1 MASPQSS
8 DHAASASTAAARN
21 ARFPPRSALPRGV
34 IVTSIPWLGTTW
46 YERAGAY
53 WARRLALTVFVLAIL
68 ALYTAIVVLFL
79 TGVYD
84 SSGRHA
90 WFYGLLAFEIMFS
103 VLTGGYFLYRMIRH
117 PAFTTAAGL
126 AAARRRPAGASGLG
140 ILARSGF
147 VLAQL
152 VIVLIAALTYGL
164 WAAALVRSLSP
175 SLPAERE
182 ARRRLAKV
190 LHTRGYDNCIS

>member
-1 MASPQSS
+1 VTTGRSG
-8 DHAASASTAAARN
+8 RL
-21 ARFPPRSALPRGV
+21 PPRSGLPRA
-34 IVTSIPWLGTTW
+34 VTVESLPWVGTTW
-46 YERAGAY
+46 YERGPAY
-53 WARRLALTVFVLAIL
+53 WARRLALTLFALGLL
-68 ALYTAIVVLFL
+68 ALFTTIVALFL
-79 TGVYD
+79 GGVYD

-90 WFYGLLAFEIMFS
+90 WFYGLLAFEIVFS

-126 AAARRRPAGASGLG
+126 AAARRRPRGASGLG

-147 VLAQL
+147 VLGQL
-152 VIVLIAALTYGL
+152 AIVLIAALTYGL

-182 ARRRLAKV
+182 ARRRMAEV
-190 LHTRGYDNCIS
+190 LRARGCDNSLS

>member
-1 MASPQSS
+1 MASLPSS
-8 DHAASASTAAARN
+8 DHGANGGTVAARSV
-21 ARFPPRSALPRGV
+21 RFPPRSALPRA
-34 IVTSIPWLGTTW
+34 VTVERVPWLGTTW
-46 YERAGAY
+46 YERGPAY

-68 ALYTAIVVLFL
+68 ALYTAIVALFL
-79 TGVYD
+79 AGVYD

-90 WFYGLLAFEIMFS
+90 WFYGLLAFEIVFS

-126 AAARRRPAGASGLG
+126 AAARRRPSGAGGLG

-147 VLAQL
+147 VLGQVL
-152 VIVLIAALTYGL
+152 IVLIAALTYGL
-164 WAAALVRSLSP
+164 WAAALVRTLSP

-182 ARRRLAKV
+182 ARRRLAKA
-190 LHTRGYDNCIS
+190 LHTRRYDNSIS